1 MLIKKLLASFI
12 IIILFMNLAKSQEI
26 IIIAKVDNEI
36 ITNID
41 IEIEKKYLLLLND
54 RLKKLNKKEF
64 FILAKNSLIREII
77 KKKEINKSFKKRD
90 EKIKNKIIEN
100 FYNRLGF
107 KRKSEFIK
115 FLDSKKINFENLKEK
130 LIIEA
135 FWNQLIFIKFKN
147 KIRIDKNAIEKDII
161 NYYNSRDK
169 KYEFN
174 LSEIVIDVEK
184 DVILKKKEIFKYIK
198 EFGFRVAANKYSKSD
213 TSKYGGE
220 IGWIKSSRL
229 NKKVKKKISE
239 INIGEITEPIQ
250 TSNGYLFLKLNDKRE
265 IKEKLDLENELKQQ
279 VEFEKNRQLN
289 QFSLNYYKK
298 LKQNTSI
305 YESK

>member
-1 MLIKKLLASFI
+1 
-12 IIILFMNLAKSQEI
+12 MNLAKSQEI

-54 RLKKLNKKEF
+54 RLKKLNEKEF

-90 EKIKNKIIEN
+90 EKIKNKIIGN
-100 FYNRLGF
+100 FYTRLGF
-107 KRKSEFIK
+107 KRKNEFIK
-115 FLDSKKINFENLKEK
+115 FLDSNKINFENLKEK

-147 KIRIDKNAIEKDII
+147 KIRIDKKAIEKDII

-229 NKKVKKKISE
+229 NKKIKKKISE
-239 INIGEITEPIQ
+239 INIGEITDPIQ

>member
-1 MLIKKLLASFI
+1 
-12 IIILFMNLAKSQEI
+12 MNLAKSQEI

>member
-54 RLKKLNKKEF
+54 RLKKLNEKEF

-90 EKIKNKIIEN
+90 EKIKNKIIGN
-100 FYNRLGF
+100 FYTRLGF
-107 KRKSEFIK
+107 KRKNEFIK
-115 FLDSKKINFENLKEK
+115 FLDSNKINFENLKEK

-147 KIRIDKNAIEKDII
+147 KIRIDKKAIEKDII

-229 NKKVKKKISE
+229 NKKIENKISE
-239 INIGEITEPIQ
+239 INIGEITDPIQ

-305 YESK
+305 YEGK